1 MNRCDTKHRNSR
13 AKYVIVSLSYMKPF
27 FIPPTNWVILLGWT
41 MKNAK
46 VVSTHV
52 VHKCQV
58 SIVAFLLALS
68 SCNVLF
74 TVSDSNCRSHMQNYT
89 SHIECV
95 YAYTQRSKSRI

>member
-1 MNRCDTKHRNSR
+1 
-13 AKYVIVSLSYMKPF
+13 MKLF
-27 FIPPTNWVILLGWT
+27 FMFPTNWVILLRRT

-52 VHKCQV
+52 VLKCQL

-74 TVSDSNCRSHMQNYT
+74 TVSDSNCCSHMQN
-89 SHIECV
+89 SN
-95 YAYTQRSKSRI
+95 AYTPTLSDLNLKFKRPHAESY